1 VKVSKT
7 FRLNSKALMRIEALC
22 EKLGLSY
29 TEIVEKAVDELYQ
42 KEIKGLQC
50 IPVDHYNELLDKFKQ
65 SNDTILEL
73 NKQIASLYESI
84 KLLEYEKISLEFNLK
99 EKEKAYNRL
108 KKKMENVPFWRK
120 DLTELFG
127 NKEDEET

>member
-1 VKVSKT
+1 
-7 FRLNSKALMRIEALC
+7 MRIEALC

-108 KKKMENVPFWRK
+108 KKKTENVPFWRK
-120 DLTELFG
+120 DLNELFG
-127 NKEDEET
+127 KKEDEET